1 MAQLEVNSTSKG
13 LNIGV
18 WVSNL
23 DIFWIIQDSKVR
35 AIGARKHSSNK
46 TILHEKNPRVCVDL
60 IYISYASLDDK
71 NCTCLMMTKLG
82 MLPPP
87 VILSDQQEPF
97 RIKNS
102 TQDDKLQEIR
112 PFEGFET
119 EPNRCLNGN
128 QSHHRPENATLKLP
142 R

>member
-71 NCTCLMMTKLG
+71 NVYMF
-82 MLPPP
+82 
-87 VILSDQQEPF
+87 D
-97 RIKNS
+97 
-102 TQDDKLQEIR
+102 DDKAWDASSPSDSFQL
-112 PFEGFET
+112 T
-119 EPNRCLNGN
+119 NRNLFG
-128 QSHHRPENATLKLP
+128 LKTQLKTTSFNKFHLLKAS
-142 R
+142 RLSQTHV

>member
-46 TILHEKNPRVCVDL
+46 TILHEENQRFVWTLSTCPMLLMTKIVKMFD
-60 IYISYASLDDK
+60 DDK
-71 NCTCLMMTKLG
+71 AWDASS
-82 MLPPP
+82 P
-87 VILSDQQEPF
+87 VILS
-97 RIKNS
+97 N
-102 TQDDKLQEIR
+102 
-112 PFEGFET
+112 
-119 EPNRCLNGN
+119 
-128 QSHHRPENATLKLP
+128 
-142 R
+142 